1 MFFPVVVEV
10 VGKLKLLLEA
20 QPVYIQC
27 TSDSGELVLKDEF
40 SDKTAGRIH
49 FPVRILLCVWR
60 SGSSVRTWGSPCVE
74 LNSNMV
80 QNSKP
85 PLNY

>member
-49 FPVRILLCVWR
+49 FPVQILLCV
-60 SGSSVRTWGSPCVE
+60 
-74 LNSNMV
+74 
-80 QNSKP
+80 
-85 PLNY
+85 